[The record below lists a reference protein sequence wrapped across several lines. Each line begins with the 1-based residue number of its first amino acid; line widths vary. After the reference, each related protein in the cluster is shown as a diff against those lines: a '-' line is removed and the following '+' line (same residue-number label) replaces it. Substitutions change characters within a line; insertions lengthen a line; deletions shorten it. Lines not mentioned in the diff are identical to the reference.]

1 MKKLSWIRTGLL
13 LAVLIFAVLGGN
25 FLFTGAESAS
35 PLDMA
40 SDAVP
45 IAGADHTL
53 TQIISPEYAKVTAIS
68 LALQPPG
75 GMSVMS
81 ASSGDLT
88 LTLSYHATGAQV
100 YHGTFSLDGVPDHW
114 YIDFPVDC
122 RLDPDALYDLSLY
135 AENYEEGMN
144 PSLYF
149 LPLDAQIPEITENLT
164 GGGNS
169 SGNETPDRDSLS
181 GDNAPGSGS
190 LSGDNAAGSG
200 SLSGDNTPGSSS
212 LPGDNAPGSGSLSGD
227 NAAGSGSLS
236 GDNAAGSGSLSGD
249 NTPGSGSLPDGSS
262 AAVRLTYHVP
272 VPTRIVI
279 FFIVLVAVLAYMAAT
294 AFLSRKGSDPK
305 AGDITLGKFLSLR
318 IRKVPLIHI
327 LYFGAVT
334 IAAILL
340 RIAFLP
346 VKSNDYYLCFESWI
360 NDMRSSGI
368 WNALGRDIGDYP
380 PLYVTPLTLLAY
392 LPFEPVV
399 IIKIMPCLF
408 DFVLAL
414 ACVKLARCLNITALN
429 KRLALYAA
437 VLVNPLT
444 LLDSAAWGQCDS
456 IYSSFI
462 LLALLSIC
470 GAMLWRP
477 DPPSGGKL
485 PFWKTGDGICLLF
498 AIAFSFKLQAV
509 FFLPIL
515 CLLWITQKR
524 NVLKPVHL
532 LWVPIIYTVV
542 CIPMYLAGR
551 SLKVMFKIYL
561 AQADRNY
568 GTLTLNYPNLYN
580 LIGSWSEEL
589 YDSYFVYGMLLTFL
603 LLITL
608 FYQIYCCK
616 VKLDSLTL
624 CKVTALS
631 VLTICFCLPL
641 VHERYAY
648 IAEMLLFIIMFKEPK
663 HIKTALVT
671 MLCTLFTYCAYL
683 MQLEQSF
690 SVLPHQVIAL
700 ARLGVILYLIWDIFH
715 LDSFR
720 RGSSHKEKQEK
731 QNGQ

>member
-13 LAVLIFAVLGGN
+13 LAVVIFAVLGGN

-88 LTLSYHATGAQV
+88 LTLSHHATGAQV

-169 SGNETPDRDSLS
+169 SGNETPD
-181 GDNAPGSGS
+181 SGS
-190 LSGDNAAGSG
+190 LSGDNAA
-200 SLSGDNTPGSSS
+200 
-212 LPGDNAPGSGSLSGD
+212 
-227 NAAGSGSLS
+227 
-236 GDNAAGSGSLSGD
+236 
-249 NTPGSGSLPDGSS
+249 GSGSLPDGSS